1 MKEMITP
8 AETLEEIR
16 LSQPR
21 VLVPAE
27 RDKTVSSNKSDQ
39 DSPKRPA
46 SPSESNK
53 TEELIERVSQ
63 FNTELANSDV
73 TLKIQVDRETGK
85 NLIKVID
92 RKTGE
97 VLREIP
103 PEEVVRLEARIE
115 KMIGLFFDRS
125 V

>member
-1 MKEMITP
+1 MITP

-103 PEEVVRLEARIE
+103 PEEIVRLEARIE